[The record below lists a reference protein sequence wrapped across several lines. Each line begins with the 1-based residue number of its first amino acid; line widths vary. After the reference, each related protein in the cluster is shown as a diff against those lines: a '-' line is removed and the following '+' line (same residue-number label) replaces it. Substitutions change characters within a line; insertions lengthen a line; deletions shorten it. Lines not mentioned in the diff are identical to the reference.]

1 MPRYKSA
8 RQTSRVFV
16 AKLPAIERIEPNP
29 IESLVISQLWPEGT
43 HLYIACKPFI
53 KAYLLAEA
61 KRSLG
66 SSDRPHHAGTA
77 LPVGSGRVG
86 RVDRLSVAV
95 KKGAILAPLA
105 PGGPL
110 PSRMSLSLLL
120 GGVVQNGPE
129 RSRAR
134 RYWARRS
141 GPLTARTVLG
151 DWSKRERLSEEL
163 AKGGPKKWPLCPAPL
178 TRRGDTFPRD
188 FPQVDCWAFADGN
201 RISQQ
206 KCRVPP

>member
-1 MPRYKSA
+1 M
-8 RQTSRVFV
+8 
-16 AKLPAIERIEPNP
+16 
-29 IESLVISQLWPEGT
+29 
-43 HLYIACKPFI
+43 
-53 KAYLLAEA
+53 
-61 KRSLG
+61 
-66 SSDRPHHAGTA
+66 
-77 LPVGSGRVG
+77 
-86 RVDRLSVAV
+86 SVAV

-151 DWSKRERLSEEL
+151 DWGKRERLSEEL

-178 TRRGDTFPRD
+178 TVFGSHNFGIPSLHAPLPNASSAP
-188 FPQVDCWAFADGN
+188 FVFATPSHGSRSGWFATPFLYDSFIHYSTPVYPDAIQAKGLLH
-201 RISQQ
+201 RAG
-206 KCRVPP
+206 